1 MWRVE
6 SIQRQMFAGRA
17 MVSLKADWDSTTRET
32 LPMNSDELDRQ
43 DVRVGDAVGLLYTKG
58 CWVALKEGQHA
69 LEN

>member
-43 DVRVGDAVGLLYTKG
+43 DVRVGDSVSLVFKG
-58 CWVALKEGQHA
+58 GVWHAMKEV
-69 LEN
+69 